1 MKMQVK
7 AIERVNRSGTS
18 KQGNPYTIDQTNITV
33 EVPFDNHDGFG
44 FKSMTYQYGDSTNFE
59 KLVALRGRLPMEL
72 EVELG
77 TELNQ
82 YGSPVTVVN
91 AISVPKPSNG

>member
-7 AIERVNRSGTS
+7 SIDRVNRSGTS
-18 KQGNPYTIDQTNITV
+18 KTGNPYTIDQTTVTV
-33 EVPFDNHDGFG
+33 EISYDNHDGFG
-44 FKSMTYQYGDSTNFE
+44 FKSMTYQYGDSQNFE
-59 KLVALRGRLPMEL
+59 KLTALRGRLPMEL
-72 EVELG
+72 EIELG

-91 AISVPKPSNG
+91 SISVPKQTA

>member
-1 MKMQVK
+1 MKMKVTSVD
-7 AIERVNRSGTS
+7 RVNRSGTS
-18 KQGNPYTIDQTNITV
+18 KSGNPYTIDQTNITV

-44 FKSMTYQYGDSTNFE
+44 FKSMTYQYGNSQNFE
-59 KLVALRGRLPMEL
+59 KLTPLRGRLPIEL

-77 TELNQ
+77 TELNS

-91 AISVPKPSNG
+91 SINVPKVGA